1 MNRYIDADGTRHG
14 AAVSFYAAFS
24 MAPPL
29 VVVTGVM
36 VWLLGEDGA
45 QAALLEAITWGS
57 SACAKRIP

>member
-1 MNRYIDADGTRHG
+1 
-14 AAVSFYAAFS
+14 